1 MVRPNTCVDLNGT
14 RIDLGGIRTARVES
28 LPSDEGT
35 AVIDTYAGEVSCS
48 IGLTASCGKDGTGG
62 I

>member
-28 LPSDEGT
+28 FPGDENT
-35 AVIDTYAGEVSCS
+35 AVIDPNAGEVSCS
-48 IGLTASCGKDGTGG
+48 IGLTASGGKDGTGG